1 MRKYII
7 ENGYDKK
14 VDEITK
20 LVSNYIIAAILE
32 RKKKKKEWR
41 PGKCMTT
48 RISGNFVLLI
58 LSHTLHSYFLKYN
71 HTYAKITRDSQGR
84 GW

>member
-32 RKKKKKEWR
+32 RKKKKNGGQE
-41 PGKCMTT
+41 
-48 RISGNFVLLI
+48 N
-58 LSHTLHSYFLKYN
+58 
-71 HTYAKITRDSQGR
+71 A
-84 GW
+84 